1 MEIASRTRLAAR
13 PADGIK
19 GLTVNGE
26 SLPTNW
32 ISSTGNSLSVDFRNE
47 IEVQPGSP
55 ITVSWAAGERN
66 LPSRS
71 SVSATMFGSEVAT
84 TPPEQGN
91 PTEGQNFHKISSSRE
106 WASCSHSSGLLKAK
120 SGGDN
125 TEATA
130 RQGGADVVEVV
141 VDGASNLAERI
152 NFDDSRLELRFGSS
166 NNWTKLRKDVDYSLT
181 VSGSSVFFKL
191 HDTHQRGP
199 KERVSYDVEADIP
212 LNGSA
217 AGCELFIWHQ
227 GEDIADDDPI
237 ATGNYARILHTNDHR
252 YETCNHDAGL
262 LKSKIWWKNSRT
274 ATSMGEADLDK
285 VTINGAVNLAQNV
298 NVADPRLELRFGSS
312 SGWPRLHNNQ
322 DFSISMNG
330 NSVFFKLKNSQ
341 ARAALSVESFD
352 VEADIPF
359 RGSSTGCEMTLWNY
373 DESIPEWLDQNAQ
386 PIDVTIPDTPTEDF
400 LLRTHLCRNA
410 VAEILLSFSI
420 HRIPY
425 TGKIPRLDNHSRVR
439 LRKLGCK
446 PLMPC
451 RERRAR

>member
-1 MEIASRTRLAAR
+1 
-13 PADGIK
+13 
-19 GLTVNGE
+19 
-26 SLPTNW
+26 
-32 ISSTGNSLSVDFRNE
+32 
-47 IEVQPGSP
+47 
-55 ITVSWAAGERN
+55 
-66 LPSRS
+66 
-71 SVSATMFGSEVAT
+71 MFGSEVAT

-312 SGWPRLHNNQ
+312 SEWPRLHNNQ